1 MKRILKTIGKPV
13 ESITTDD
20 IRRYLYSRYQHLK
33 PASYGN
39 DLKALKRFFR
49 DYLKRPQLVETFKFP
64 RTPFKPKTIPSQQD
78 LVHFYHALPTIKDQA
93 LFLVYA
99 TSGLRRM
106 EVLSLTHDEI
116 DLQKRMIIPSNHQ
129 PNSTKNTWISFF
141 NAEAQHDLEQY
152 LRTRNDHYD
161 RLFPMAKYKISRI
174 WKPTRIKTGL
184 NITPQ
189 RLREWFCIE
198 MAELGVQDRFID
210 AFCGRTPKSILARH
224 YTDYGPARL
233 KRIYDKANLTVLS

>member
-13 ESITTDD
+13 ESINTDD
-20 IRRYLYSRYQHLK
+20 IRRYLYTRYQHLR
-33 PASYGN
+33 PSSYGN

-49 DYLKRPQLVETFKFP
+49 DYLKRPHLVESFKFP
-64 RTPFKPKTIPSQQD
+64 RTPFKPKTIPSRHD
-78 LVHFYHALPTIKDQA
+78 LISFYHALPTIKDQA
-93 LFLVYA
+93 LFLIYA

-106 EVLSLTHDEI
+106 EILSLTQEEI

-129 PNSTKNTWISFF
+129 TNSTKNTWISFF

-152 LRTRNDHYD
+152 LNTRSDRYD
-161 RLFPMAKYKISRI
+161 RLFPMAKSTISRI

-224 YTDYGPARL
+224 YTDYSPHRL
-233 KRIYDKANLTVLS
+233 KKIYDNANLRVLS